1 MNEKEKRMNINIS
14 EIVTAKLAQMD
25 REGVIQRKIEETLE
39 KTILGAITS
48 ELDSYAF
55 RSEIGKQLRESVGD
69 IAKDC
74 GLSAYNGFIARKVR
88 DVVAELYTE
97 DAARRVQQALEGLIV
112 QRHEGVRL
120 SDIFRAYRKWVLE
133 NTEDA
138 EKYERQT
145 FTASLE
151 VTEDGHSTKYICRF
165 ADHPLEGVGFSLRED
180 PEVQINFWVWGRK
193 DRDKIT
199 RLYLNGHD
207 VKDTLKLGALTEF
220 EAFVVNL
227 YYNGTEIELDAGDV
241 PDDESFDVDV

>member
-55 RSEIGKQLRESVGD
+55 RSEIGKQLRESVGA

-120 SDIFRAYRKWVLE
+120 SDIFRADRKWVLE

-165 ADHPLEGVGFSLRED
+165 ADHPLKGVGFSLRED

-207 VKDTLKLGALTEF
+207 VKVALKLGALTEF